1 MPDIRRSVARFAGSL
16 NDHRRTQGSASLH
29 PGLYAIA
36 CCADQP
42 NVKVME
48 SISDVKIGL
57 TLDDHD
63 ERGCVARIIVN
74 NQARLNI
81 LNSELIRQL
90 TAAIESLVQNER
102 LRVLILTGA
111 GDRAFI
117 GGADIG
123 EMVGLDRS
131 SAREFISRLHEACV
145 ALRELPVP
153 VIARISGYCLGAGLE
168 IAASC
173 DLRVAADHSTFGMPE
188 VTVGIPSVIEAALLP
203 RLIGWGKAAELIY
216 TGGPLSASDALACGL
231 VERIVTLA
239 ELDQAVEGWTQ
250 AILEAGPKALRM
262 QKELMREWER
272 LPLDQAIERGIESFV
287 AAYETDEPQEMMDRF
302 ISRRRK

>member
-1 MPDIRRSVARFAGSL
+1 MSSHSNG
-16 NDHRRTQGSASLH
+16 T
-29 PGLYAIA
+29 
-36 CCADQP
+36 
-42 NVKVME
+42 
-48 SISDVKIGL
+48 IGL

-63 ERGCVARIIVN
+63 ERGCVARIVVD

-90 TAAIESLVQNER
+90 TTAFRNLAENER
-102 LRVLILTGA
+102 LRVLILIGA

-117 GGADIG
+117 GGADIN
-123 EMVGLDRS
+123 EMVALDQA
-131 SAREFISRLHEACV
+131 SARDFISRLHEACV

-168 IAASC
+168 ILASC
-173 DLRVAADHSTFGMPE
+173 DLRVAADHSTLGMPE
-188 VTVGIPSVIEAALLP
+188 VRVGIPSVIEAALLP

-216 TGGPLSASDALACGL
+216 TGESISATEALACGL
-231 VERIVTLA
+231 IQRVVHLDQLDQTVER
-239 ELDQAVEGWTQ
+239 WTE
-250 AILEAGPKALRM
+250 AILNAGPKALRL

-287 AAYETDEPQEMMDRF
+287 AAYETEEPQELMNKF
-302 ISRRRK
+302 LSRPR

>member
-1 MPDIRRSVARFAGSL
+1 MSSHSNG
-16 NDHRRTQGSASLH
+16 T
-29 PGLYAIA
+29 
-36 CCADQP
+36 
-42 NVKVME
+42 
-48 SISDVKIGL
+48 IGL

-63 ERGCVARIIVN
+63 ERGCIARIVVD

-81 LNSELIRQL
+81 LNSELIRKL
-90 TAAIESLVQNER
+90 TEAVNSLADNER

-111 GDRAFI
+111 GERAFI
-117 GGADIG
+117 GGADIN
-123 EMVGLDRS
+123 EMAGLDQP

-188 VTVGIPSVIEAALLP
+188 VRVGIPSVIEAALLP

-216 TGGPLSASDALACGL
+216 TGEPISASEALDCGL
-231 VERIVTLA
+231 VERVVTVA
-239 ELDQAVEGWTQ
+239 ELDQTVERWTQ
-250 AILEAGPKALRM
+250 AILEAGPKALRL
-262 QKELMREWER
+262 QKALMREWER
-272 LPLDQAIERGIESFV
+272 LPLDEAIGRGIESFV
-287 AAYETDEPQEMMDRF
+287 AAYETDEPQELMNRF
-302 ISRRRK
+302 LSRRRK

>member
-1 MPDIRRSVARFAGSL
+1 MSSHSNGTI
-16 NDHRRTQGSASLH
+16 
-29 PGLYAIA
+29 
-36 CCADQP
+36 
-42 NVKVME
+42 E
-48 SISDVKIGL
+48 L

-63 ERGCVARIIVN
+63 ERGCVARIVVDN
-74 NQARLNI
+74 RSRLNI
-81 LNSELIRQL
+81 LNSDLIRQL
-90 TAAIESLVQNER
+90 TTTVRGLAENER

-117 GGADIG
+117 GGADIN
-123 EMVGLDRS
+123 EMVALDQS

-188 VTVGIPSVIEAALLP
+188 VRVGIPSVIEAALLP

-216 TGGPLSASDALACGL
+216 TGESISATEALACGL
-231 VERIVTLA
+231 IQRVVHLDQLDQTVER
-239 ELDQAVEGWTQ
+239 WTQ
-250 AILEAGPKALRM
+250 AILEAGPRAIRM
-262 QKELMREWER
+262 QKKLMREWER

-287 AAYETDEPQEMMDRF
+287 AAYETEEPQEMMNKF
-302 ISRRRK
+302 LSRPR